1 LRASERS
8 GGGSNHRTL
17 WVGFGILLLVI
28 LLVAGYSLA
37 VFSTIRR
44 QAVAE
49 NREANLAQAETAA
62 RFIAEQQDA
71 MLGLLGVIAS
81 RGSLQEALQE
91 HQRSHLQAFLQPV
104 LAMGRQVSSTFL
116 TDPAGRYLER
126 LPPAPSG
133 QPFLPGSPLPSQPWV
148 SGMEPGRCGTADPCV
163 VLTVPIT
170 AQDGKVL
177 GHIGVTQPPI
187 FWRDFFTRLAARPG
201 RTFFLFDQA
210 DKLVASGLD
219 RAEFPASALT
229 ASAQGARQRL
239 SEPGAHWAGLM
250 RLSNGNGRAF
260 AAAALIPN
268 SRWAVVVLHDYD
280 AAMTSTRALFRSIF
294 LFLSLL
300 FCCLLFLGVLLLTRY
315 QAQERRLENLDDEA
329 RHLEALVHERTADL
343 EVSTQRYL
351 GLVQDLPDIVYEL
364 DQSECFTF
372 VSRAVASVLG
382 YEPEEMLGRT
392 HREFILPEDRSK
404 YDELRA
410 GTEHG
415 QLMSILALRHRA
427 ADGQARWLSIHSRGI
442 MDARGRYL
450 GRRGV
455 ARDVTQQV
463 LAEQQVHELS
473 GQLIITQEEER
484 KRLALDLHDE
494 MGQLLSAL
502 KIGLQTLARTRAAD
516 RPDLDRL
523 IRLTQEVMDRS
534 RSLAYRLRPAILD
547 NFGLIA
553 ALEDLCESL
562 SEDGVLAVEHHL
574 DRMDDR
580 LLGPAVKTTLF
591 RFVQEALTNVVK
603 HAASARAEVRLSA
616 PGKQVRVEVRDFG
629 RGFEVE
635 KILDQGGGRRLGL
648 LGMQERLHL
657 VGGRLSIRSS
667 GQGTLLVAEV
677 PLGGR
682 A

>member
-1 LRASERS
+1 LHAPELTRGASNR
-8 GGGSNHRTL
+8 RTL
-17 WVGFGILLLVI
+17 WTGFGILLLVI

-37 VFSTIRR
+37 VFDTIRR

-81 RGSLQEALQE
+81 RGSLQQTLQE
-91 HQRSHLQAFLQPV
+91 RQRNHLQAFLQPL
-104 LAMGRQVSSTFL
+104 LAMGTQVSSAFL
-116 TDPAGRYLER
+116 IDPAGRYLER
-126 LPPAPSG
+126 LPPAPAG
-133 QPFLPGSPLPSQPWV
+133 QPFLPGSPLPPQPWV
-148 SGMEPGRCGTADPCV
+148 SGMEPGRCGADDPCV
-163 VLTVPIT
+163 VLAVPIP
-170 AQDGKVL
+170 AQGGKLL
-177 GHIGVTQPPI
+177 GHLGVTQPAAY
-187 FWRDFFTRLAARPG
+187 WREFFARLSARPG

-210 DKLVASGLD
+210 DNLVAAGLD
-219 RAEFPASALT
+219 RAEFSASALT
-229 ASAQGARQRL
+229 ASAQEVRRRL
-239 SEPGAHWAGLM
+239 PAEEGHWAGM
-250 RLSNGNGRAF
+250 TRLSNGNERAF
-260 AAAALIPN
+260 AAAAPIPH
-268 SRWAVVVLHDYD
+268 SGWAVVVIHDYD
-280 AAMTSTRALFRSIF
+280 AAMTPTRALFRSIF
-294 LFLSLL
+294 LFLGLL
-300 FCCLLFLGVLLLTRY
+300 FCCLLFLGAILFTRY
-315 QAQERRLENLDDEA
+315 RAQEHRLVSLDDEA
-329 RHLEALVHERTADL
+329 RQLEALVQERTADL

-364 DQSECFTF
+364 DQSERFTF
-372 VSRAVASVLG
+372 VSRAVAGVLG
-382 YEPEEMLGRT
+382 YEPEKMLGCT

-404 YDELRA
+404 YDELKA

-427 ADGQARWLSIHSRGI
+427 ADGEARWLSIHSRGI

-523 IRLTQEVMDRS
+523 IRLTQELMDRS

-574 DRMDDR
+574 DGVDDR
-580 LLGPAVKTTLF
+580 ALGPAVKTTLF

-603 HAASARAEVRLSA
+603 HAASPRAEVRLIA

-635 KILDQGGGRRLGL
+635 KVLEQGGGRSLGL

-657 VGGRLSIRSS
+657 VGGRLSIKSS
-667 GQGTLLVAEV
+667 SQGTRLVAEV